1 MPSAETTSNAAE
13 SSGPRRGAQAKEAA
27 GREEAE
33 AAGGCGGE
41 ERREGASRSN
51 LEIAH

>member
-13 SSGPRRGAQAKEAA
+13 SSGPGRGTQAENAA
-27 GREEAE
+27 GREEAEAE

-41 ERREGASRSN
+41 ER
-51 LEIAH
+51 